1 MSCEFAR
8 RIEARTE
15 PPTAAERAGF
25 EAHATACP
33 ECARLLQLD
42 TDLEVEVRALAAR
55 PLVLPD
61 REETSRLV
69 RARAPEKEPVML
81 KLPFLPTVRRRSFL
95 ASGALVAAVTFFLLA
110 VPIPYAH
117 TVGQRYELQVV
128 VVPTSQQLMA
138 LIAGLRKGFPGANLN
153 TQIAGRNLVV
163 EVRGARLRDDLLLA
177 AATAAGL
184 EVASLHHRP
193 VREPARGTLYA
204 QVAQR
209 VIHLEL
215 HGTEGMTADEI
226 AAEVRRQLDAQGA
239 QNVDLHVDKQEGMT
253 TIEAHVQKPAGGDRN
268 QMLQVQSDGKVEQ
281 YHFNDLPG
289 TTPEEKA
296 AALQK
301 ILAEKGLKA
310 NVEIRNGQVH
320 VERRP

>member
-1 MSCEFAR
+1 MLR
-8 RIEARTE
+8 
-15 PPTAAERAGF
+15 
-25 EAHATACP
+25 
-33 ECARLLQLD
+33 LD
-42 TDLEVEVRALAAR
+42 TELDATVRALAAR
-55 PLVLPD
+55 PLALPD

-81 KLPFLPTVRRRSFL
+81 KLPFLPPVRRTSFVV
-95 ASGALVAAVTFFLLA
+95 SGAWVAAFTFFLLA
-110 VPIPYAH
+110 VPIPYSR
-117 TVGQRYELQVV
+117 TVGQSYELQLGA
-128 VVPTSQQLMA
+128 VPTSQQLMG
-138 LIAGLRKGFPGANLN
+138 LVAGLRKGFAGANLN
-153 TQIAGRNLVV
+153 TQIAARDLVV
-163 EVRGARLRDDLLLA
+163 EVRGAGVREDLLRA

-184 EVASLHHRP
+184 EVASLHHQP
-193 VREPARGTLYA
+193 MREPARGTLYA

-226 AAEVRRQLDAQGA
+226 AAEVRRQLDSQGA

-253 TIEAHVQKPAGGDRN
+253 TIEARVQKPTGAEGH
-268 QMLQVQSDGKVEQ
+268 QQIQVQSDGKVEQ
-281 YHFNDLPG
+281 YRFNDLPG
-289 TTPEEKA
+289 ATPEEKA

-301 ILAEKGLKA
+301 ILSDKGVQA